1 MPSEKILFARYNG
14 LTEYAHID
22 PMKPNDL
29 VIETVQDDYQAILD
43 QVKVDRDAPVG
54 KEWRLAARLPMM
66 FYHQAAQMGAIHDK
80 TYWRKLLDDPD
91 LKGFRVWGG
100 RIGTPGQI

>member
-1 MPSEKILFARYNG
+1 MSSERILFARYNG

-29 VIETVQDDYQAILD
+29 VIETTQDDFQAILD
-43 QVKVDRDAPVG
+43 QVKIDRDKPVG
-54 KEWRLAARLPMM
+54 KTWRLAARLPLI
-66 FYHQAAQMGAIHDK
+66 FHHQAVQEGWLHDK
-80 TYWRKLLDDPD
+80 KRWRQLLNDPD

-100 RIGTPGQI
+100 RIGTPGQH